1 MQRLRRRPFL
11 LGSGAVIASSLL
23 TATARAQGY
32 PNRPITLVLPWP
44 AAGATDL
51 TMRVLADIAGRHLG
65 QPIVIENRPG
75 ASGTLV
81 VTALR
86 NAQPDGYTIGQL
98 PITLYRFVFQ
108 QKVTWNPLRDIQP
121 VLQISGYTFGV
132 VVPTDSPFAT
142 LADLVAW
149 AKANPGTL
157 SVGSTGIGT
166 TAHLAME
173 DLMRQAGA
181 TYIHVPYK
189 GTADQMLAVAN
200 QSLMAGVNSSGFAP
214 YVDTGKLRL
223 LAIFSEHRSK
233 RWPGV
238 PTVRELGYKHAVHT
252 SPYGI
257 GVPKGTDPDIVRR
270 LHDAFKIAMFDPR
283 HLSEIG
289 KYDQVPEYLG
299 TADYDRFLRENSER
313 ERAMVERLGLTRQEQ

>member
-1 MQRLRRRPFL
+1 M
-11 LGSGAVIASSLL
+11 IASSLL

-200 QSLMAGVNSSGFAP
+200 HSLMAGVNSSGFAP